1 MLTAIPL
8 TIIPLIVYN
17 IVALIFPGATPDA
30 TWTREL
36 FGLTMVSSARWA
48 LTLGDL
54 MVALAISCLFLEIM
68 KSGRTGNATIANH
81 ILSTI
86 ILIVY
91 IIEFILVYAAAT
103 SLFFILSLI
112 ALFDVIAGFTITI
125 RTATRDIAYTPGFEP
140 PHPH

>member
-8 TIIPLIVYN
+8 TVIPLIIYN
-17 IVALIFPGATPDA
+17 VIAFAFPGT
-30 TWTREL
+30 TWTGEI
-36 FGLTMVSSARWA
+36 FGLIMVSGARWA

-54 MVALAISCLFLEIM
+54 MIALSITMLFLEIM
-68 KSGRTGNATIANH
+68 KSGRTGTATITNH

-86 ILIVY
+86 VLIIYV
-91 IIEFILVYAAAT
+91 IEFILIDIAAT
-103 SLFFILSLI
+103 SLFFILTLV

-125 RTATRDIAYTPGFEP
+125 RTATRDIAYTPGYEP

>member
-8 TIIPLIVYN
+8 TIVPLIVYN
-17 IVALIFPGATPDA
+17 LVALIFPGATPDA

-36 FGLTMVSSARWA
+36 FGLTMVSGARWA

-54 MVALAISCLFLEIM
+54 TVALAITCLFLEIM

-86 ILIVY
+86 VLIVY

-103 SLFFILSLI
+103 SLFFMLTLI

>member
-1 MLTAIPL
+1 MLTALPL

-17 IVALIFPGATPDA
+17 IIAVTFPGTTPDA
-30 TWTREL
+30 TWAWEL
-36 FGLTMVSSARWA
+36 FGVPMVSGARWA
-48 LTLGDL
+48 MTLGDL
-54 MVALAISCLFLEIM
+54 MVALAIACLFFDIL

-86 ILIVY
+86 VLVIY

-103 SLFFILSLI
+103 SLFFILMLI

-125 RTATRDIAYTPGFEP
+125 RTATRDVAYSPGFEP
-140 PHPH
+140 PHAR

>member
-8 TIIPLIVYN
+8 TIVPLIVYN
-17 IVALIFPGATPDA
+17 LVALIFPGATPDA

-36 FGLTMVSSARWA
+36 FGLTMVSGARWA

-54 MVALAISCLFLEIM
+54 TVALAIACLFLEIM

-86 ILIVY
+86 VLIVY

-103 SLFFILSLI
+103 SLFFMLTLI

>member
-17 IVALIFPGATPDA
+17 VVALAFPGALPDA
-30 TWTREL
+30 TWAREI
-36 FGLTMVSSARWA
+36 FGLPMVSGSRWA
-48 LTLGDL
+48 LTLGDF
-54 MVALAISCLFLEIM
+54 MVALAVTCLFFEIL

-86 ILIVY
+86 VFVIYVV
-91 IIEFILVYAAAT
+91 EFILIYSAAT
-103 SLFFILSLI
+103 SLFFILTVI

-125 RTATRDIAYTPGFEP
+125 RTATRDISYTPGFEP

>member
-8 TIIPLIVYN
+8 TIVPLIVYN

-36 FGLTMVSSARWA
+36 FGLTMVSGARWA

-54 MVALAISCLFLEIM
+54 TVALAIACLFLEIM

-86 ILIVY
+86 VLIVY

-103 SLFFILSLI
+103 SLFFMLTLI

>member
-17 IVALIFPGATPDA
+17 VVALIFPGATPDA
-30 TWTREL
+30 TWTRE
-36 FGLTMVSSARWA
+36 FFFLTMVSGARWG

-54 MVALAISCLFLEIM
+54 MVALAIACLFLEVM

-81 ILSTI
+81 IFSTI
-86 ILIVY
+86 VLIVY

-125 RTATRDIAYTPGFEP
+125 RTATRDIAYTPGYEP
-140 PHPH
+140 PHTR

>member
-17 IVALIFPGATPDA
+17 VIALIFPAT
-30 TWTREL
+30 TWTGVIFSL
-36 FGLTMVSSARWA
+36 PMVSGAGWA

-54 MVALAISCLFLEIM
+54 MIAFALAILFLEIM
-68 KSGRTGNATIANH
+68 KSGTTGSATITNH
-81 ILSTI
+81 ILSTVVLVI
-86 ILIVY
+86 YV
-91 IIEFILVYAAAT
+91 IEFIVVGIAAT
-103 SLFFILSLI
+103 SVFFILTLI

-125 RTATRDIAYTPGFEP
+125 RTATRDIAYSPGYEP